1 MWIGKHMFYYTIA
14 TARLRIRETIKKA
27 IARRVFDQMIEIAFF
42 FVAKRFAV
50 ADEKLKIA
58 GVWLIDVWVVNLVE
72 DSVTQREPETATCM
86 VRRTDAFFCARGPTR
101 LDPRRPKG
109 DCILRRIHLL
119 PARSKHQRLICVAMF
134 SADGAPIAR
143 VILWIL
149 FIRVIRVVRF
159 RFSCIFVGS
168 SSLPIECVQP
178 TEAVRVTVAETY
190 FASWRGNFRSST
202 VTFCMGKVFSKCAA
216 STSANVSIRLTD

>member
-1 MWIGKHMFYYTIA
+1 VNQRRQLVWYAVPTPSFALEVQRGSIPGAPKATVFSGEFIFYA
-14 TARLRIRETIKKA
+14 
-27 IARRVFDQMIEIAFF
+27 
-42 FVAKRFAV
+42 
-50 ADEKLKIA
+50 
-58 GVWLIDVWVVNLVE
+58 
-72 DSVTQREPETATCM
+72 
-86 VRRTDAFFCARGPTR
+86 
-101 LDPRRPKG
+101 PRSERQ
-109 DCILRRIHLL
+109 L
-119 PARSKHQRLICVAMF
+119 LICTAMF

-168 SSLPIECVQP
+168 SSLPLECVQP